1 MPSNAGGAKAPDFRY
16 ACNEGSGSKVI
27 GDEPSNS
34 GQDQRPSAE
43 ALWQGLTN
51 APHLPEKAEPDYR
64 FYLLYDKIHRPD
76 ILEHAYAL
84 ARENDGAPGVDGVT
98 FEMIEAAGREG
109 WLAALREDLATKT
122 YRPMPVRRV
131 TIPKPGGGERPLGIP
146 TIRDRVAQT
155 AAKLV
160 LEPIFEAD
168 LEDCA
173 YGYRPKRSA
182 LDAVKVTHRLIG
194 QGYTDVV
201 DADLSKYFDTI
212 PHRELMQSV
221 ARRIC
226 DRHALHLIKLWLSA
240 PVEERDGKRRR
251 RLSGGKSNRQGTP
264 QGGVISPLLANLY
277 MNRFLKHWRMRGCEA
292 TFRAHL
298 VNYADDFVILSRGHA
313 AEALTWTRA
322 AMTGLGLTLNEAKTS
337 LKDARTEGFDFL
349 GYTLGPK
356 FAPKGGK
363 KCLGASP
370 SKKSV
375 QRVKD
380 KIGELLRTGENS
392 PWPQVRARLNRLLAG
407 WSAYFS
413 HGTRKPAYQAVDR
426 HVTERVRG
434 FLARRH
440 KEPGRGTRRFS
451 WEEIH
456 GKYQVVPLV
465 RNPEA
470 AAVGL
475 P

>member
-1 MPSNAGGAKAPDFRY
+1 MSLETPDKISGLQRKLYGKA
-16 ACNEGSGSKVI
+16 
-27 GDEPSNS
+27 
-34 GQDQRPSAE
+34 
-43 ALWQGLTN
+43 
-51 APHLPEKAEPDYR
+51 KAEPAYR

-76 ILEHAYAL
+76 ILEYAYAL

-98 FEMIEAAGREG
+98 FEAIEAAGLEG
-109 WLAALREDLATKT
+109 WLAALREDLASKT
-122 YRPMPVRRV
+122 YRPMPVRRGV
-131 TIPKPGGGERPLGIP
+131 ILKSGGGERRLGVP
-146 TIRDRVAQT
+146 TIPGRVAQT

-194 QGYTDVV
+194 RGYTDVV

-226 DRHALHLIKLWLSA
+226 DRHVLHLIKLWLRV
-240 PVEERDGKRRR
+240 PVEERDGKGRR

-264 QGGVISPLLANLY
+264 QGGVISPLLAHLY
-277 MNRFLKHWRMRGCEA
+277 MNRFLKHWRTRGCGA
-292 TFRAHL
+292 RFRAHL
-298 VNYADDFVILSRGHA
+298 VNYADDFVILSCGHA
-313 AEALTWTRA
+313 AEALAWTRA
-322 AMTGLGLTLNEAKTS
+322 TMTGLGLTLNETKTS
-337 LKDARTEGFDFL
+337 LKDASTESFDFL

-363 KCLGASP
+363 KYLGASP
-370 SKKSV
+370 SEKSV

-392 PWPQVRARLNRLLAG
+392 PWPQVRDRLNRLLAG

-434 FLARRH
+434 FFARRH

-456 GKYQVVPLV
+456 AKYQVAPLV
-465 RNPEA
+465 QNPEPA
-470 AAVGL
+470 AWAPHEVCWKAGC
-475 P
+475 

>member
-1 MPSNAGGAKAPDFRY
+1 MSLETPDKISGLQRKLYGKA
-16 ACNEGSGSKVI
+16 
-27 GDEPSNS
+27 
-34 GQDQRPSAE
+34 
-43 ALWQGLTN
+43 
-51 APHLPEKAEPDYR
+51 KAEPAYR
-64 FYLLYDKIHRPD
+64 FYLLSDKIHRPD
-76 ILEHAYAL
+76 ILEYAYAL

-98 FEMIEAAGREG
+98 FEAIEAAGLEG
-109 WLAALREDLATKT
+109 WLAALREDLASKT

-131 TIPKPGGGERPLGIP
+131 MISKSGGGQRPLGIP
-146 TIRDRVAQT
+146 TIRDRVVQT

-182 LDAVKVTHRLIG
+182 LDAVKTTHRLIR
-194 QGYTDVV
+194 QGYVDVV

-226 DRHALHLIKLWLSA
+226 DPHVLHLIKLWLRV
-240 PVEERDGKRRR
+240 PVEERDGKGRRSLR
-251 RLSGGKSNRQGTP
+251 EGKTNRQGTP

-277 MNRFLKHWRMRGCEA
+277 MNRFLKHWRMRGCGAE
-292 TFRAHL
+292 FRAHL

-313 AEALTWTRA
+313 AEALAWTRA
-322 AMTGLGLTLNEAKTS
+322 AMTKLGLTLNEAKTS

-349 GYTLGPK
+349 GYTLGPTK
-356 FAPKGGK
+356 TPKGGHK
-363 KCLGASP
+363 YPGAGP

-380 KIGELLRTGENS
+380 KIGELLRPGENG
-392 PWPQVRARLNRLLAG
+392 PWPQVRDRLNRRLAG

-413 HGTRKPAYQAVDR
+413 YGTRLSAYRAVAP
-426 HVTERVRG
+426 HVPQRVPR

-456 GKYQVVPLV
+456 AKYQVVPLV
-465 RNPEA
+465 QNPEA
-470 AAVGL
+470 AAVGV